1 MEKIKFLPAGDS
13 SILIEF
19 GNSITPEINAQ
30 VTSFARL
37 LKEKDLKGLID
48 MIPSFCAL
56 TVNYCTKDWTYD
68 QLVKELKEL
77 LKNPTDIDKSEPKI
91 IEIPVYYGGE
101 YGPDLELVAENSGLS
116 QDEVIKL
123 HSGKDYLIYMIGF
136 MPGFPYLGGLDEKIH
151 TPRLKNPRL
160 KITAG
165 SVGIGGAQTGMYP
178 TESPG
183 GWNLIGR
190 TDVQLYN
197 PNNEQMVLF
206 EAGDYIRFIPVK

>member
-1 MEKIKFLPAGDS
+1 MEKVKFLPAGDS
-13 SILIEF
+13 SVLIEF
-19 GNSITPEINAQ
+19 GNSIIPEINAQ
-30 VTSFARL
+30 VTSFAKL
-37 LKEKDLKGLID
+37 LKRQEINGIID

-56 TVNYCTKDWTYD
+56 MVNYSTKDCTYD
-68 QLVKELKEL
+68 QLVKILEEL
-77 LKNPTDIDKSEPKI
+77 LKNPIDIDKSEPKI

-101 YGPDLELVAENSGLS
+101 YGPDLELVAQNSGLS

-165 SVGIGGAQTGMYP
+165 SVGIGGAQTGIYP
-178 TESPG
+178 IESPG

-206 EAGDYIRFIPVK
+206 EAGDYIRFIPMK

>member
-1 MEKIKFLPAGDS
+1 MENIKFLPAGDS
-13 SILIEF
+13 SVLIEF
-19 GNSITPEINAQ
+19 GNSISPAINAQ

-37 LKEKDLKGLID
+37 LKGQELKGIID

-56 TVNYCTKDWTYD
+56 MVNYNTKYWTYD
-68 QLVKELKEL
+68 QLVKVLEEL
-77 LKNPTDIDKSEPKI
+77 LKNPTDTNKSEPKI

-101 YGPDLELVAENSGLS
+101 YGPDLELVAQNNGLTPE
-116 QDEVIKL
+116 EVIQL
-123 HSGKDYLIYMIGF
+123 HSGRDYLIYMIGF

-165 SVGIGGAQTGMYP
+165 SVGIGGAQTGIYP

-183 GWNLIGR
+183 GWNLIGK

-197 PNNEQMVLF
+197 PNNQQMILF
-206 EAGDYIRFIPVK
+206 EAGDYIRFIPIK

>member
-13 SILIEF
+13 SVLIEF
-19 GNSITPEINAQ
+19 GNIISPEINTQ

-37 LKEKDLKGLID
+37 LKEQKFKGLVD

-56 TVNYCTKDWTYD
+56 MVNYSTKYWTYD
-68 QLVKELKEL
+68 ELVKELEEL
-77 LKNPTDIDKSEPKI
+77 FKNPIDTYKSEPKI

-101 YGPDLELVAENSGLS
+101 YGPDLELVAENSRLS
-116 QDEVIKL
+116 QEEVIKL

-136 MPGFPYLGGLDEKIH
+136 MPGFPYLGGLNEKIH

-165 SVGIGGAQTGMYP
+165 SVGIGGAQTGIYP

-190 TDVQLYN
+190 TDAQLYN
-197 PNNEQMVLF
+197 PNSEQMVLF

>member
-1 MEKIKFLPAGDS
+1 MEKVKFLPAGDS
-13 SILIEF
+13 SVLIEF

-30 VTSFARL
+30 VTSFAKL
-37 LKEKDLKGLID
+37 LKRQEINGIID

-56 TVNYCTKDWTYD
+56 MVNYSTKDWTYD
-68 QLVKELKEL
+68 QLVKILEEL
-77 LKNPTDIDKSEPKI
+77 LKNPIDINKSEPKI

-101 YGPDLELVAENSGLS
+101 DGPDLELVAQNSGLS
-116 QDEVIKL
+116 EDEVIKL

-165 SVGIGGAQTGMYP
+165 SVGIGGAQTGIYP
-178 TESPG
+178 IESPG

-206 EAGDYIRFIPVK
+206 EAGDYIRFIPIK